1 MESSE
6 QQDRKAAL
14 IVSTFGG
21 LFAGLCCLAPIALV
35 SFGLTTVTI
44 ANNWGNLLY
53 GEYKWWFR
61 VAALAL
67 MSLTLL
73 LYLRQRGVCTLDQ
86 ARRQRN
92 RILNLVVLA
101 MLGFAAVYVFW
112 VYIVLHAWGIAAG
125 LPWAQWDESWAIPVS
140 LALAAAVLLAA
151 FVLPRLIQAQGSK
164 STPQSREANLRSA
177 GSTSAPPR
185 VTR

>member
-1 MESSE
+1 MEGPE
-6 QQDRKAAL
+6 HQDRKAAL
-14 IVSTFGG
+14 AVSALGG
-21 LFAGLCCLAPIALV
+21 LFAGLCCLAPIVLV
-35 SFGLTTVTI
+35 SFGLTSVTI

-61 VAALAL
+61 IAALAL
-67 MSLTLL
+67 MGLTLV
-73 LYLRQRGVCTLDQ
+73 LYLRSRGVCTLDQ

-101 MLGFAAVYVFW
+101 VLGFAAVYVFW

-140 LALAAAVLLAA
+140 IALAAAVLAA
-151 FVLPRLIQAQGSK
+151 AYVLPRLTKAGASIPGAPSRRVAQPGAV
-164 STPQSREANLRSA
+164 PA
-177 GSTSAPPR
+177 SAPPR